1 MPSKRLAVVK
11 KATTALKACINVL
24 EPVPKKPTQKE
35 LKERLLTDRT
45 ALKIR
50 TYWANHKTLIDL
62 GAMASEVGITLKRP
76 SIDHII
82 IAYYYPSNRLDEL
95 LTRFEK
101 IAAND
106 PVRVETQR
114 FQEWRG
120 QLRALSSQEEIES
133 AVRRLMRVEGAESLR
148 RFAVHL
154 NTKDSSGKRKLP
166 KTASEMK
173 LMEAITAHLW
183 KEKVVSKAQEGMR

>member
-1 MPSKRLAVVK
+1 MDELSGLLRLFETFKEALNRAVPSKRLAVVK

-106 PVRVETQR
+106 PVSRDPTFSGVARPVTGTEQ
-114 FQEWRG
+114 
-120 QLRALSSQEEIES
+120 S
-133 AVRRLMRVEGAESLR
+133 RRDRKRCPTPYAGR
-148 RFAVHL
+148 RC
-154 NTKDSSGKRKLP
+154 
-166 KTASEMK
+166 
-173 LMEAITAHLW
+173 
-183 KEKVVSKAQEGMR
+183 